1 VSCEHLDE
9 MAALALGALPEREA
23 EAARR
28 HADACEECRPTLARH
43 QATVGLL
50 EAELPRVAPPPL
62 NLASVRPERRRGPSQ
77 RLLIAA
83 IAAAVAVILVLAL
96 VRGDTGSSP
105 RATLTPG
112 NFGAQT
118 HGDARITGQGR
129 GGSFLVVN
137 LEDVPAAPSGR
148 HYAVWVLRRGA
159 TAMTPLGTFRPT
171 ARSVSLR
178 LLLPGDG
185 PYSAVD
191 VSVQRDG
198 GPKVNS
204 GIHLASGAFERPQ

>member
-1 VSCEHLDE
+1 
-9 MAALALGALPEREA
+9 MAALALGALSEREA

-28 HADACEECRPTLARH
+28 HAEACAECRPALARH
-43 QATVGLL
+43 QATVGVL

-62 NLASVRPERRRGPSQ
+62 RLASVRPERRRGPSQ

-96 VRGDTGSSP
+96 VRGDTGAAP
-105 RATLTPG
+105 TATLTPG
-112 NFGAQT
+112 NAGAQT
-118 HGDARITGQGR
+118 HGQARITGQGR
-129 GGSFLVVN
+129 GGSYLVLS
-137 LEDVPAAPSGR
+137 LEAVPAAPAGR

-171 ARSVSLR
+171 GPTVSLR

-185 PYSAVD
+185 PYNAVD

-198 GPKVNS
+198 GPKANS
-204 GIHLASGAFERPQ
+204 GIHLASGAFEQPQ

>member
-1 VSCEHLDE
+1 
-9 MAALALGALPEREA
+9 MAALALGALSEREA

-28 HADACEECRPTLARH
+28 HAETCEECRPALARH

-62 NLASVRPERRRGPSQ
+62 DVARVRPERRRGPSQ
-77 RLLIAA
+77 RLLVAA
-83 IAAAVAVILVLAL
+83 MAAAVAVILVLAL
-96 VRGDTGSSP
+96 GRGQTGSAP

-112 NFGAQT
+112 NAGGQT
-118 HGDARITGQGR
+118 HGEARITGQGR
-129 GGSFLVVN
+129 GGSYLV
-137 LEDVPAAPSGR
+137 LSLQEVPAAPAGR

-171 ARSVSLR
+171 AARVSLR
-178 LLLPGDG
+178 LPLPGDG
-185 PYSAVD
+185 PFKAVD

-204 GIHLASGAFERPQ
+204 GIHLA